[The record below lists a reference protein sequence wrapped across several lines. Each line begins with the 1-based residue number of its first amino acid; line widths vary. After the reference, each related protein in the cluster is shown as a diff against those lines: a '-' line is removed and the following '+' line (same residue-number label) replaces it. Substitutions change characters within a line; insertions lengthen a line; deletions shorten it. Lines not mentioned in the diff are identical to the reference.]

1 MKQELT
7 CIVCPVGCQLT
18 VELENGKVLS
28 VTGNTCKRGETYAN
42 NECTNPVRVVT
53 STIKTSDGII
63 IPVKTDTA
71 IPKAKVA
78 ECMDVINSLHPI
90 SNDVLTTGS
99 IVCENILDTSANLI
113 TTAPVRR

>member
-18 VELENGKVLS
+18 IEIEDGKVLS

-63 IPVKTDTA
+63 VSVKTNKA
-71 IPKAKVA
+71 IPKTKVS
-78 ECMDVINSLHPI
+78 ECMDIINSLHPL
-90 SNDVLTTGS
+90 SEEVLTTGS
-99 IVCENILDTSANLI
+99 IVCENILNTGANII
-113 TTAPVRR
+113 TTAPIRR